1 VTCYKDL
8 DPIDYFPVGNDIL
21 LQAIGWLG
29 KELEFQTGRVGQQF
43 FNKLC
48 ESAENPWQPF
58 ISAGFHTCDLCQFPF
73 SEQNLWSD
81 YFLSSNQE
89 LINRYLE
96 KGEEE
101 FEKLR
106 LSLRERNPALYQKL
120 IAAKA
125 QKQGKA

>member
-1 VTCYKDL
+1 MNSKLEELGSSSLISYVNQQKIL
-8 DPIDYFPVGNDIL
+8 GNHSFQQAFIL
-21 LQAIGWLG
+21 AT
-29 KELEFQTGRVGQQF
+29 FASFR
-43 FNKLC
+43 
-48 ESAENPWQPF
+48 
-58 ISAGFHTCDLCQFPF
+58 
-73 SEQNLWSD
+73 
-81 YFLSSNQE
+81 FLSKIYGAITFYLANQE